1 MTETP
6 YDFIDT
12 EANSDDEQTGEAHP
26 MSGPAGGHYR
36 KREVQRRIEMLEEE
50 EDNRGFLGRGFHALK
65 NML

>member
-1 MTETP
+1 MTDTP

-12 EANSDDEQTGEAHP
+12 EANNDDEPNSGTHP
-26 MSGPAGGHYR
+26 MRGAAGGNYR